1 TTSALDNSYCSPRLY
16 YLSPQLYSSW
26 TAEGSMK
33 AMPENPNRGSSFEDF
48 LKEEGILEASTTSA
62 VKKVLA
68 WQIEQAM
75 RTQHITKSA
84 MAARMHTSRSQLER
98 LLDPEKTGV
107 SLETIQRAAA
117 VVGRELRIELV

>member
-1 TTSALDNSYCSPRLY
+1 
-16 YLSPQLYSSW
+16 
-26 TAEGSMK
+26 MK

-48 LKEEGILEASTTSA
+48 LKEEGILDASNAAA

-117 VVGRELRIELV
+117 VVGRELRVELV

>member
-1 TTSALDNSYCSPRLY
+1 
-16 YLSPQLYSSW
+16 
-26 TAEGSMK
+26 
-33 AMPENPNRGSSFEDF
+33 MPENPNRGSSFEDF
-48 LKEEGILEASTTSA
+48 LKEEGTLDASNATA
-62 VKKVLA
+62 VKRVLA

-98 LLDPEKTGV
+98 LLDAEKTGV
-107 SLETIQRAAA
+107 SLETMQRAAA

>member
-1 TTSALDNSYCSPRLY
+1 
-16 YLSPQLYSSW
+16 
-26 TAEGSMK
+26 
-33 AMPENPNRGSSFEDF
+33 MPENPNRGSSFEDF
-48 LKEEGILEASTTSA
+48 LKEEGILDASNAVA
-62 VKKVLA
+62 VKRVLA

-84 MAARMHTSRSQLER
+84 MAVRMHTSRLQLER

-107 SLETIQRAAA
+107 SLETMQRAAA

>member
-1 TTSALDNSYCSPRLY
+1 MS
-16 YLSPQLYSSW
+16 
-26 TAEGSMK
+26 
-33 AMPENPNRGSSFEDF
+33 ENPHRGSSFEDF
-48 LKEEGILEASTTSA
+48 LKEEGILEASNAVA

-75 RTQHITKSA
+75 RTQRITKSA

-107 SLETIQRAAA
+107 SLETMQRAAA